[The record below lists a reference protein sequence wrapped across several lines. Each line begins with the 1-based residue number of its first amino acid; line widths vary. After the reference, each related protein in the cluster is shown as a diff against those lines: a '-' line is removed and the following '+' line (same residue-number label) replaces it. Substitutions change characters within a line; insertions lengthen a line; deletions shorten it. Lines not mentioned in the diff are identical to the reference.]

1 METSEPSRP
10 KANADPPG
18 HPAERP
24 ALVVGAVTGVQT
36 LVTMCALV
44 PSAIAPTLAA
54 NVGVATGVIG
64 YQIAVVYGGAM
75 LTSTVGGSA
84 VRRFGAC
91 RVSQMA
97 LALCA
102 LGAGL
107 AMTAWLPALA
117 VASILIGFGYGLTNP
132 ASSHLLERF
141 AGSGNR
147 NLIYSIKQTGVPLG
161 GIAAG
166 LMAPAVT
173 VAYGWPWAFAACS
186 AVSFAALAALQGVRR
201 RWDEDRDRATALA
214 RSPWADLRLVWSLPA
229 LRRLSIAAFFFA
241 AVQLCLMSFLVALLV
256 DDLAFGLVQAGA
268 VLGAVQASGAAG
280 RVFWGWLADRVDN
293 GPAVLLG
300 MSVVTALA
308 ALATTL
314 LGPGAPAA
322 VVVGVV
328 MVFGFTAIG
337 WNGVYLAEVAR
348 ISPRDRI
355 GSATGGSLA
364 FTFAGVLAGPSAFA
378 LTSGAIGSFT
388 DTFALLAVVAA
399 AGGLAVHFARR
410 RTGDGGRA
418 QGSAVV
424 ARAGSGQDRPR
435 DTDGEGPS

>member
-1 METSEPSRP
+1 MPPPPPYTRAMESSTPAS
-10 KANADPPG
+10 NARPPG

-36 LVTMCALV
+36 LVTLSALL

-54 NVGVATGVIG
+54 ELGVDTGVIG
-64 YQIAVVYGGAM
+64 YQIAAVYGGAM
-75 LTSTVGGSA
+75 ATSMVSGSA
-84 VRRFGAC
+84 VRRIGAC
-91 RVSQMA
+91 RVSQVA

-102 LGAGL
+102 VGTAL
-107 AMTAWLPALA
+107 AMIPWLPALA
-117 VASILIGFGYGLTNP
+117 LASVLIGFGYGLTNP

-141 AGSGNR
+141 AGNRNR

-166 LMAPAVT
+166 LMGPALT
-173 VAYGWPWAFAACS
+173 VGYGWPWAFAACS
-186 AVSFAALAALQGVRR
+186 VLTLVALASLQGVRR
-201 RWDEDRDRATALA
+201 RWDADRDRVSVLA
-214 RSPWADLRLVWSLPA
+214 RSPLTDVRLVWSLPA
-229 LRRLSIAAFFFA
+229 LRRLSIAAFFFS
-241 AVQLCLMSFLVALLV
+241 AVQLCLVSFLVALLV
-256 DDLAFGLVQAGA
+256 DDLGFGLVQAGA

-280 RVFWGWLADRVDN
+280 RVFWGWVADRVDN
-293 GPAVLLG
+293 GPAILLA
-300 MSVVTALA
+300 MSMVTALA

-314 LGPGAPAA
+314 LGPTVRAA
-322 VVVGVV
+322 FVVGVV

-378 LTSGAIGSFT
+378 LASRMVGNFT

-399 AGGLAVHFARR
+399 GGGLAVRFARR
-410 RTGDGGRA
+410 RNN
-418 QGSAVV
+418 
-424 ARAGSGQDRPR
+424 AGSQ
-435 DTDGEGPS
+435 